1 LSGFGLEL
9 NTNMKTFDKI
19 LDIILCKFLNIATGE
34 EHAHF
39 FFEIKE
45 ETESKNPDTYIW
57 TF

>member
-1 LSGFGLEL
+1 
-9 NTNMKTFDKI
+9 MKTFDKI
-19 LDIILCKFLNIATGE
+19 LDIMLCKFLNIATGE